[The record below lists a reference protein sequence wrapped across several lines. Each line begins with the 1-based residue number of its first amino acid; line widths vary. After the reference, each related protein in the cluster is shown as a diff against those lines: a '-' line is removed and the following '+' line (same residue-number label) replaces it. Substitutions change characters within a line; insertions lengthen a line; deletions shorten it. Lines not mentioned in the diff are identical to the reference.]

1 MEEGASEVGL
11 EGYVG
16 AEVMPL
22 GERGSRELL
31 YLSFQ
36 IMSPESDSMAQEP
49 CDLHSGNPVTRMQT
63 ETGHRLWT
71 LLSGEFL
78 Q

>member
-1 MEEGASEVGL
+1 MEEGASEMGL

-22 GERGSRELL
+22 GERGSREIL

-49 CDLHSGNPVTRMQT
+49 CGLHSEGTQ
-63 ETGHRLWT
+63 
-71 LLSGEFL
+71 
-78 Q
+78 